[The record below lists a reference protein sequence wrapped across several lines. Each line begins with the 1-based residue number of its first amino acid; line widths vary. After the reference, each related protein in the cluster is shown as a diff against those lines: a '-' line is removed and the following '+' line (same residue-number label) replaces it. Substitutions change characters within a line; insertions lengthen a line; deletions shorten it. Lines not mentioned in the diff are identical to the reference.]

1 VPSFEARSADPPFMG
16 NGFTGRAGVFNDRRE
31 AGRRL
36 AEAVARSVEG
46 EECVVLGLPR
56 GGVPVAEEV
65 ARGIGAPLS
74 VVLVRKLGVP
84 WQPELAFGAVSTG
97 GIVVMNEEIVRAA
110 GLGKDAMDRVIERER
125 GELERRE
132 EALLGGRPPL
142 PVEGRTAVLVDD
154 GIATGATVRAALAA
168 LAERGVR
175 RTVLACPVAPTETVR
190 VLEREA
196 DEVVCLSTPEP
207 FFAVG
212 AWYRDF
218 SPVSDHEVTE
228 ILARA
233 GS

>member
-1 VPSFEARSADPPFMG
+1 
-16 NGFTGRAGVFNDRRE
+16 
-31 AGRRL
+31 
-36 AEAVARSVEG
+36 
-46 EECVVLGLPR
+46 
-56 GGVPVAEEV
+56 
-65 ARGIGAPLS
+65 
-74 VVLVRKLGVP
+74 VLVRKLGVP